1 MLFNAVPLLVLA
13 ALLLTIALGVSLPL
27 LRDRSRMGR
36 VEIAFALVF
45 PCLGIAALVG
55 GLLLLDEP
63 EPVGGHP
70 LVFLGAIV
78 LAAVPAVAFLASW
91 RQLASLGADRSK
103 DLVAMS
109 QLSRDLVQAPDA
121 RAVARMLVGEA
132 QVALSGDLVAIALVE
147 DAAVARIV
155 HAMQVGRP
163 VDWLIGVEIDLEQKH
178 EASGIATVIASREPL
193 SVVDAVS
200 SPRVSRSM
208 VERTGVRSV
217 AIVPVVVD
225 DRAIGAIVVGST
237 TPRVFTFEDLE
248 LLQAMSS
255 ESALAIERL
264 RSSEALAAA
273 LWRERLL
280 GRVSLDVR
288 SELELEA
295 GLAVGVTEMGEA
307 LGLSRCFVRLG
318 DDVVAEWSRTGCRR
332 SPACPRRSRSPAG
345 RPIWA

>member
-1 MLFNAVPLLVLA
+1 MHARVAVLLGPAGGRIGPAGPRSTWTTKRPGARGGRSAGPHRICSPRPTGQNTLVRGSHRPVRSTLTICLTGANRPNGPSLQAAESTILTPVDARTQAVLFNAVPLLVLA

-132 QVALSGDLVAIALVE
+132 QVALSGDLV
-147 DAAVARIV
+147 
-155 HAMQVGRP
+155 
-163 VDWLIGVEIDLEQKH
+163 
-178 EASGIATVIASREPL
+178 
-193 SVVDAVS
+193 
-200 SPRVSRSM
+200 
-208 VERTGVRSV
+208 
-217 AIVPVVVD
+217 
-225 DRAIGAIVVGST
+225 
-237 TPRVFTFEDLE
+237 
-248 LLQAMSS
+248 
-255 ESALAIERL
+255 
-264 RSSEALAAA
+264 
-273 LWRERLL
+273 
-280 GRVSLDVR
+280 
-288 SELELEA
+288 
-295 GLAVGVTEMGEA
+295 
-307 LGLSRCFVRLG
+307 
-318 DDVVAEWSRTGCRR
+318 
-332 SPACPRRSRSPAG
+332 
-345 RPIWA
+345 